1 MKIFIL
7 DANNIIHQDS
17 VLKKL
22 FITSP
27 SGATTG
33 FLHLIEQYC
42 SNYPSYQF
50 HIFFDSIQQLFPK
63 FAAISLYWSPNG
75 EDADSLIKKFVE
87 KTKKNSNVVVVSS
100 DLEVQSAA
108 KRFNVTILKSSE
120 FLTLLKTKLTS
131 IPSQSSSKSTSTSLK
146 SEKPHRITKKE
157 MNEFRELFSTHKK

>member
-22 FITSP
+22 FETSP

-42 SNYPSYQF
+42 SNYPSYRF
-50 HIFFDSIQQLFPK
+50 HIFFDSVQQLFPK
-63 FAAISLYWSPNG
+63 FLAITLYWSSNG

-100 DLEVQSAA
+100 DLEIQASA
-108 KRFNVTILKSSE
+108 KRFNLSILKSNE
-120 FLTLLKTKLTS
+120 FLALLNSKKTS
-131 IPSQSSSKSTSTSLK
+131 IPSQTSSKPNSTTLT
-146 SEKPHRITKKE
+146 SEKPHRITKRE